1 MNSKLV
7 IALIAVITM
16 ITMYIKQ
23 TTAPDLIENWDG
35 NWSVRAQNQTPSC
48 YGGQTDIPGNYT
60 SPGFFT
66 VPGTYQNSLTTRS
79 CQPMGYGA
87 AIRYDTPE
95 LAHMASGSRRRYRSK
110 FQVWLSTKVY
120 QL

>member
-23 TTAPDLIENWDG
+23 TAAPDLIENFWG
-35 NWSVRAQNQTPSC
+35 NAGFSVRAQNQTPSC

-66 VPGTYQNSLTTRS
+66 VPGTYQKLFDN
-79 CQPMGYGA
+79 
-87 AIRYDTPE
+87 
-95 LAHMASGSRRRYRSK
+95 
-110 FQVWLSTKVY
+110 
-120 QL
+120 